1 MTRKTTKRK
10 PRAQA
15 LAAPPGMVRKPVV
28 NEYGDCMGEEM
39 VADTAYSSQ
48 AHEAALQDI
57 AAHLERFMSLIRVV
71 EIEAQAL
78 PHTACGGNYTAGD
91 VGCLAQI
98 AGEQCDAI
106 KASLDKV
113 IADFG
118 RATRPA

>member
-1 MTRKTTKRK
+1 MKAKTKRK
-10 PRAQA
+10 PRAKA
-15 LAAPPGMVRKPVV
+15 LEAAPVMVRRPVV
-28 NEYGDCMGEEM
+28 NEYGDLVRMEM
-39 VADTAYSSQ
+39 VAGTAYSSQ
-48 AHEAALQDI
+48 AHEAALHDI

-106 KASLDKV
+106 KASLDKA